1 MGSCEEHTLTLDTL
15 NPNVIELQYAVRGPV
30 VIRAT
35 EIENELAS
43 GVKKPFNKVVK
54 ANIGDCHATG
64 QRPMTYIRQVLALCT
79 YPELMNSPD
88 FPADTKERAKKIL
101 EECKGHS
108 LGSYSDSCGIS
119 LIRKHVAQYIEARDN
134 YPSDPND
141 IVLSTGASDAIK
153 SVMTLLLTGKG
164 GSDRAGFM
172 IPIPQYPLY
181 SAATAE
187 FGAYPIPYYL
197 NEKNNWSLGISE
209 LERAINESRDKCK
222 PRAIVIINPGNPTG
236 AVLTKENIQGII
248 KFAKQEK
255 LFILADEVYQHNVYA
270 EGAKFFSFK
279 QVLMELGAPYSQME
293 LASFMS
299 ASKGFMGECGYRG
312 GYAEVINLLPEVRAQ
327 YYKSIS
333 AKLCPPISGQV
344 VIDCIVN
351 PPKQGDPSYSLFI
364 KEKEFVLEKL
374 KEKAELITKLFNSI
388 EGISCNQVMG
398 AMYAFPRIYLPDK
411 AIKAAE
417 ASGQSPDAFYC
428 FALLEE
434 TGICTVPGSGF
445 REEPGTYHFRTTI
458 LPQVEELK
466 EVLTKFESFHL
477 NFISK
482 YS

>member
-43 GVKKPFNKVVK
+43 GVKKPFTKVVK

-79 YPELMNSPD
+79 YPDLMNSPD
-88 FPADTKERAKKIL
+88 FPADTKERAKQIL

-119 LIRKHVAQYIEARDN
+119 VIRKHVAQYIASRDN

-153 SVMTLLLTGKG
+153 SVMTLLLTCKG
-164 GSDRAGFM
+164 GSERAGFM

-181 SAATAE
+181 SAAIAE

-197 NEKNNWSLGISE
+197 NETNNWSLEISE
-209 LERAINESRDKCK
+209 LERAINQARKHCK

-236 AVLTKENIQGII
+236 AVLTKENIQSII

-255 LFILADEVYQHNVYA
+255 LFILADEVYQHNVYV
-270 EGAKFFSFK
+270 EGSRFFSFK
-279 QVLMELGAPYSQME
+279 QVLMELGAPYNQME

-312 GYAEVINLLPEVRAQ
+312 GYAEVCA
-327 YYKSIS
+327 
-333 AKLCPPISGQV
+333 
-344 VIDCIVN
+344 
-351 PPKQGDPSYSLFI
+351 
-364 KEKEFVLEKL
+364 
-374 KEKAELITKLFNSI
+374 
-388 EGISCNQVMG
+388 
-398 AMYAFPRIYLPDK
+398 
-411 AIKAAE
+411 
-417 ASGQSPDAFYC
+417 
-428 FALLEE
+428 
-434 TGICTVPGSGF
+434 GF
-445 REEPGTYHFRTTI
+445 
-458 LPQVEELK
+458 
-466 EVLTKFESFHL
+466 
-477 NFISK
+477 
-482 YS
+482 